1 MEISD
6 SLIEKYRYWNVE
18 HVEWWQCT
26 YEDFKQQMGEQG
38 IYVSDMYFSG
48 FWSQGDG
55 ACFEGF
61 IEDMKQYL
69 EKNFKPDDYPMIR
82 KLLDGGGSVKFSVKH
97 SGHYY
102 HHENCTQFYIEA
114 DRLEHV
120 LDAPSDFHV
129 AVLENYDQLLD
140 GEIVDF
146 KKESVEIFKNFM
158 RKFYRDLEQEYDH
171 LTSDEAVKE
180 AIVANELT
188 NDEGEE

>member
-6 SLIEKYRYWNVE
+6 SLIEKYRHWNVE

-102 HHENCTQFYIEA
+102 HENCTQFYIEA

-146 KKESVEIFKNFM
+146 EKESVEIFKNFM

-171 LTSDEAVKE
+171 LTSDEAVRE
-180 AIVANELT
+180 AIEANELT

>member
-6 SLIEKYRYWNVE
+6 SMIEKYRHWNVE
-18 HVEWWQCT
+18 HDEWWQCT

-102 HHENCTQFYIEA
+102 HENCTQFYIEA

-146 KKESVEIFKNFM
+146 EKESVEIFKNFM

>member
-6 SLIEKYRYWNVE
+6 SLIEKYRHWNVE

-55 ACFEGF
+55 ACFNGF
-61 IEDMKQYL
+61 VEDMKQYL

-102 HHENCTQFYIEA
+102 HENCTQFYIEA

-146 KKESVEIFKNFM
+146 EKESVEIFKNFM
-158 RKFYRDLEQEYDH
+158 RKFYRDLEQEYDY

>member
-6 SLIEKYRYWNVE
+6 SLIEKYRHWNVE

-61 IEDMKQYL
+61 VEDMKQYL

-82 KLLDGGGSVKFSVKH
+82 KLVDGGGSVKFSVEH

-102 HHENCTQFYIEA
+102 HENCTRFYIEA

-146 KKESVEIFKNFM
+146 EKESVEIFKNFM
-158 RKFYRDLEQEYDH
+158 RKFYRDLEKEYDY

>member
-6 SLIEKYRYWNVE
+6 SLIEKYRHWNVE

-61 IEDMKQYL
+61 VEDMKQYL
-69 EKNFKPDDYPMIR
+69 EKNFKPEDYPMIR

-102 HHENCTQFYIEA
+102 HENCTQFYIEA

-146 KKESVEIFKNFM
+146 EKESVEIFKNFM

>member
-6 SLIEKYRYWNVE
+6 SLIEKYRHWNVE

-102 HHENCTQFYIEA
+102 HENCTQFYIEA

-146 KKESVEIFKNFM
+146 EKESVEIFKNFM

>member
-6 SLIEKYRYWNVE
+6 SLIEKYRHWNVE

-61 IEDMKQYL
+61 VEDMKQYL

-82 KLLDGGGSVKFSVKH
+82 KLLDGGGSVKFSVEH

-102 HHENCTQFYIEA
+102 HENCTRFYIEA

-146 KKESVEIFKNFM
+146 EKESVEIFKNFM

>member
-6 SLIEKYRYWNVE
+6 SLIEKYRHWNVE

-38 IYVSDMYFSG
+38 IYVSDMFFSG

-55 ACFEGF
+55 ACFNGF
-61 IEDMKQYL
+61 VDDMKQYL
-69 EKNFKPDDYPMIR
+69 DKNFKPDDYPMIR
-82 KLLDGGGSVKFSVKH
+82 KLLDGGGTVKFSVEH

-102 HHENCTQFYIEA
+102 HENCTRFYIEA

-120 LDAPSDFHV
+120 LDAPTDFHV
-129 AVLENYDQLLD
+129 SVLENYDQLLD

-146 KKESVEIFKNFM
+146 EKESVEIFKNFM
-158 RKFYRDLEQEYDH
+158 RTLYRTLEKEYDY

-180 AIVANELT
+180 AIIATDLT
-188 NDEGEE
+188 ETDEGE

>member
-6 SLIEKYRYWNVE
+6 SLIEKYRHWNVE

-61 IEDMKQYL
+61 VEDMKQYL

-102 HHENCTQFYIEA
+102 HENCTQFYIEA

-146 KKESVEIFKNFM
+146 EKESVEIFKNFM

-171 LTSDEAVKE
+171 LTSDEAVRE
-180 AIVANELT
+180 AIEANELT

>member
-6 SLIEKYRYWNVE
+6 SLIEKYRHWNVE

-61 IEDMKQYL
+61 VEDMKQYL

-102 HHENCTQFYIEA
+102 HENCTQFYIEA

-146 KKESVEIFKNFM
+146 EKESVEIFKNFM